1 MIDSWLEDVK
11 KDTAPEELGMIL
23 VHNGVV
29 RATSKQGAKV
39 EGMVLSYDE
48 ARLAELLKQYRQQ
61 EGIVDIKAWINSGR
75 LGVGDN
81 IMYLLVAG
89 RFRTDIMPV
98 FDAVLSTI
106 KKEVVKEQEL

>member
-29 RATSKQGAKV
+29 RATSKSGAKV
-39 EGMVLSYDE
+39 EGMILSYDKE
-48 ARLAELLKQYRQQ
+48 KLAALLNKYKQQ

-75 LGVGDN
+75 LKIGDN

-98 FDAVLSTI
+98 FDSVLSTI
-106 KKEVVKEQEL
+106 KKEIVKEQEL